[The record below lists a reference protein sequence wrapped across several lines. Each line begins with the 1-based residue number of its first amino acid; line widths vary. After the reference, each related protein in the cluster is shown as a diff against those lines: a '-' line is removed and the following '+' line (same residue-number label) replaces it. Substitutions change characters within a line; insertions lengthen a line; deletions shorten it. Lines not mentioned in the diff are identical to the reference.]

1 MKQKFTTSVLIVLLA
16 AVGYF
21 ARAQQT
27 ATKWQPIVVGK
38 SCTLYSSVL
47 GANKTI
53 NIYLPE
59 GYSDTRKQ
67 RYPVIYLPD
76 GAMDED
82 FLHIAGLMQFSA
94 MPWVRRL
101 PPSIL
106 VGIVSEDRKKDF
118 TFPTTVASEQ
128 QTFPTAGGS
137 EAYIN
142 FLVQDLFPFIDQNFY
157 TSKSRTIIGQ
167 SLGGLL
173 ATEIL
178 LTHPSFF
185 SRYIIISPS
194 LWWDDGSL
202 LRRGMGT
209 LSRQTAVPEVYIAAG
224 KEGLVPWAHPH
235 VMEVDANLLY
245 DKLRDSTSGKVN
257 VFFDYLP
264 NEDHATIGH
273 QAVVNAFNHFAAGSG
288 AK

>member
-1 MKQKFTTSVLIVLLA
+1 
-16 AVGYF
+16 
-21 ARAQQT
+21 
-27 ATKWQPIVVGK
+27 
-38 SCTLYSSVL
+38 
-47 GANKTI
+47 
-53 NIYLPE
+53 
-59 GYSDTRKQ
+59 
-67 RYPVIYLPD
+67 
-76 GAMDED
+76 
-82 FLHIAGLMQFSA
+82 
-94 MPWVRRL
+94 
-101 PPSIL
+101 
-106 VGIVSEDRKKDF
+106 
-118 TFPTTVASEQ
+118 VASEQ